1 MRRAILAATL
11 GGVLLTGAACDSDAE
26 TATAAPASGPTTAP
40 STPPTTP
47 PPDYSADTRKVCG
60 RVEKVFGTG
69 LKTFGTEVGRMIA
82 YKEAKVPAEVRKSQ
96 KAAGA
101 RLKAVAANI
110 RKETSAA
117 QDPALKAAGNTSA
130 AKFSKAAADARF
142 FNSIRTQK
150 DFDRTIES
158 RLSEW
163 QRPLSG
169 YCA

>member
-26 TATAAPASGPTTAP
+26 TTTAAPSTTVTTTP
-40 STPPTTP
+40 STAPTTP

-60 RVEKVFGTG
+60 RVDKVFGAG

-82 YKEAKVPAEVRKSQ
+82 YKEAKVPAEAKKSQ
-96 KAAGA
+96 KAAGD
-101 RLKAVAANI
+101 RLKAVAAKI
-110 RKETSAA
+110 RQETAVA
-117 QDPALKAAGNTSA
+117 KDPALKTAGSTSA
-130 AKFSKAAADARF
+130 AKFSRAAADVRF
-142 FNSIRTQK
+142 FNSIKTQK

>member
-26 TATAAPASGPTTAP
+26 TPTAAPPPAAATTP
-40 STPPTTP
+40 STAPTTP

-60 RVEKVFGTG
+60 RIDRVFGTG
-69 LKTFGTEVGRMIA
+69 IKTFGTEVGRMIA
-82 YKEAKVPAEVRKSQ
+82 YKEAKVPAEAKKSQ

-101 RLKAVAANI
+101 RLKAVAADI
-110 RKETSAA
+110 RKETSVAR
-117 QDPALKAAGNTSA
+117 DPALKTAGKTSA
-130 AKFSKAAADARF
+130 AKFSRAAADSRF
-142 FNSIRTQK
+142 FNSIKTQK
-150 DFDRTIES
+150 DFDRTIQS

-163 QRPLSG
+163 QSPLSG

>member
-1 MRRAILAATL
+1 MRRVILAATL
-11 GGVLLTGAACDSDAE
+11 GGILLAGAACDSDAE
-26 TATAAPASGPTTAP
+26 TATAAPPTEVATAP
-40 STPPTTP
+40 SAAPTTP

-82 YKEAKVPAEVRKSQ
+82 YKEAKVPAEVKKSQ

-101 RLKAVAANI
+101 RLRTVAANI
-110 RKETSAA
+110 RKETAAA
-117 QDPALKAAGNTSA
+117 QDPALKTAGNTSA
-130 AKFSKAAADARF
+130 AKFSKAAADSRF
-142 FNSIRTQK
+142 FNSIKTQK
-150 DFDRTIES
+150 DFDRIIEG